1 MSNKYEIVIQHDFKS
16 LQFLRAVAST
26 SVVYYH
32 IGSYPVFG
40 SFGVDIF
47 FVLSGFVMALL
58 IDKKQD
64 ILEFSIGRISRI
76 VPLYWIFTLILFFVI
91 FIFPHLAP
99 LSEISL
105 NALFKSLLFIP
116 YFRDTGIFAPI
127 LGVGWTLNYEIFFY
141 SCIALSIGTG
151 YRFVFSKVIFFVFAC
166 HIFLGLIF
174 ESRALN
180 YFFGRTLVFEFLLGF
195 VCFYVYK
202 NKFTEKLP
210 NFLLFLFGLISY
222 TAMAVFQIYKFQFDD
237 LFLYGIPS
245 MILIIS
251 FAGLE
256 PLFKITRSHL
266 LKLLSNLGESS
277 YAVYLTH
284 FFVIESFNKLFLIE
298 YQYSLTNSIFS
309 TFFLIILCLI
319 IGKIVFHL
327 IDKPAHIFVRRKLIF
342 CLRARQF
349 SD

>member
-105 NALFKSLLFIP
+105 NALFKSL
-116 YFRDTGIFAPI
+116 FRASRSVIN
-127 LGVGWTLNYEIFFY
+127 L
-141 SCIALSIGTG
+141 ALD
-151 YRFVFSKVIFFVFAC
+151 
-166 HIFLGLIF
+166 
-174 ESRALN
+174 
-180 YFFGRTLVFEFLLGF
+180 GR
-195 VCFYVYK
+195 
-202 NKFTEKLP
+202 
-210 NFLLFLFGLISY
+210 
-222 TAMAVFQIYKFQFDD
+222 
-237 LFLYGIPS
+237 
-245 MILIIS
+245 
-251 FAGLE
+251 
-256 PLFKITRSHL
+256 
-266 LKLLSNLGESS
+266 
-277 YAVYLTH
+277 
-284 FFVIESFNKLFLIE
+284 
-298 YQYSLTNSIFS
+298 
-309 TFFLIILCLI
+309 
-319 IGKIVFHL
+319 
-327 IDKPAHIFVRRKLIF
+327 
-342 CLRARQF
+342 
-349 SD
+349 